1 MLFTRTRH
9 LSFLHTNLYLR
20 SNAQVAQ
27 EWGISIMKISGNRVG
42 SVFRSLTVQFFFLFM
57 VILMLQSVIIFYS
70 VNRKVSEELIVTID
84 NYMTTYSETLG
95 NNLDTYI
102 EEINRN
108 SRIILSN
115 ELVQNA
121 VRRRYEPGYSVV
133 QEIEDNGTI
142 QYIIFSFTAL
152 RDDTQMILAD
162 REGDIFLRAQ
172 SSYYGGGGNIFENSY
187 LSEQREKLDAGEYVA
202 VPACN
207 SDFEDYSGNPVYML
221 VRSLK
226 DINNG
231 NIIAYM
237 VTLFPSK
244 YIDAMLYDAAQGI
257 RNIEIHILD
266 QTQEIIAGT
275 DQSMIGVVLN
285 QNNAD
290 KFKEISCISAAT
302 GWKVLLRMP
311 TEYLNKNFVSSWEE
325 ILPVIMVTT
334 LLCGLLWCLI
344 TYSSIVMPIKKVN
357 WSMKKVQ
364 SGDWTVQIMDR
375 APSIDISRLYH
386 GFDEMVNEIGR
397 LTRKN
402 LQEQIMFKDAQME
415 ALRYQINPHF
425 LFNTLQTIE
434 SIAEVYEVPE
444 IQVIS
449 KSMGNMFHYN
459 IRGFEVVTLDEEL
472 EMIDSFMQI
481 EKIRF
486 GDQFVYEIEAGEKD
500 RKRRILKFILQPIVE
515 NSIKYGLGGNENKW
529 IRIDSFSE
537 HSVLTIDVVNS
548 GNPMEQERVRKINL
562 MLEEAK
568 NSADVGWLSDS
579 IGMMNVHRRLITRF
593 GPAFGVCILYSD
605 ERGTCVRLT
614 MPDEYGEG
622 GL

>member
-1 MLFTRTRH
+1 M
-9 LSFLHTNLYLR
+9 
-20 SNAQVAQ
+20 
-27 EWGISIMKISGNRVG
+27 
-42 SVFRSLTVQFFFLFM
+42 
-57 VILMLQSVIIFYS
+57 
-70 VNRKVSEELIVTID
+70 
-84 NYMTTYSETLG
+84 
-95 NNLDTYI
+95 
-102 EEINRN
+102 
-108 SRIILSN
+108 
-115 ELVQNA
+115 
-121 VRRRYEPGYSVV
+121 
-133 QEIEDNGTI
+133 
-142 QYIIFSFTAL
+142 
-152 RDDTQMILAD
+152 
-162 REGDIFLRAQ
+162 
-172 SSYYGGGGNIFENSY
+172 
-187 LSEQREKLDAGEYVA
+187 
-202 VPACN
+202 PACN

-515 NSIKYGLGGNENKW
+515 NSIKYGLSGNENKW

>member
-515 NSIKYGLGGNENKW
+515 NSIKYGLSGNENKW

>member
-325 ILPVIMVTT
+325 ILPVIKVTT
-334 LLCGLLWCLI
+334 LLSGLLWCLI

-515 NSIKYGLGGNENKW
+515 NSIKYGLSGNENKW

>member
-302 GWKVLLRMP
+302 GWKGLLRMP

-515 NSIKYGLGGNENKW
+515 NSIKYGLSGNENKW

>member
-1 MLFTRTRH
+1 MRFTIKNVIAFT
-9 LSFLHTNLYLR
+9 
-20 SNAQVAQ
+20 
-27 EWGISIMKISGNRVG
+27 
-42 SVFRSLTVQFFFLFM
+42 RSLTVQFFFFFM
-57 VILMLQSVIIFYS
+57 VILMLQSAIIFGF
-70 VNRKVSEELIVTID
+70 VHRKVSEELIATID
-84 NYMTTYSETLG
+84 QYMTTYSETLC

-121 VRRRYEPGYSVV
+121 VRRRYEPGYNVV

-172 SSYYGGGGNIFENSY
+172 SSYYGGENN
-187 LSEQREKLDAGEYVA
+187 LFDNACLAEQRERLDAGEYVVIPSA
-202 VPACN
+202 N
-207 SDFEDYSGNPVYML
+207 SNFRDYSGNPVYML

-231 NIIAYM
+231 KIIAYM
-237 VTLFPSK
+237 VTLFPAK
-244 YIDAMLYDAAQGI
+244 YIDSMLHDAAQGI
-257 RNIEIHILD
+257 QSIEIHILD
-266 QTQEIIAGT
+266 QAQRIIAGT
-275 DQSMIGVVLN
+275 DQSMIGIVLS

-290 KFKEISCISAAT
+290 EFKETSQYSEAT
-302 GWKVLLRMP
+302 GWKILLRMP
-311 TEYLNKNFVSSWEE
+311 KEYLNKNFVGSWGDVM
-325 ILPVIMVTT
+325 PVILVT
-334 LLCGLLWCLI
+334 LLFCGLLWCLI
-344 TYSSIVMPIKKVN
+344 IYSNIVMPIKKVSL
-357 WSMKKVQ
+357 SMKKVQ
-364 SGDWTVQIMDR
+364 AGDWTVQIGDR
-375 APSIDISRLYH
+375 ASCNDISRVYR
-386 GFDEMVNEIGR
+386 GFDEMVNEINR

-402 LQEQIMFKDAQME
+402 IQEQIMFKDAQME

-486 GDQFVYEIEAGEKD
+486 GDQFVYEIEAGKEE
-500 RKRRILKFILQPIVE
+500 RTRRVLKFILQPIVE
-515 NSIKYGLGGNENKW
+515 NSIKYGLSGNGSKW
-529 IRIDSFSE
+529 IRIRSFLE
-537 HSVLTIDVVNS
+537 RSVLTIDVINS
-548 GNPMEQERVRKINL
+548 GTVMEEERVRQINR
-562 MLEEAK
+562 MLCEAK
-568 NSADVGWLSDS
+568 SSVDIGWISNG

-593 GPAFGVCILYSD
+593 GAAYGVCILYSD

-622 GL
+622 GS

>member
-42 SVFRSLTVQFFFLFM
+42 SVFSSLTVQFFFLFM

-515 NSIKYGLGGNENKW
+515 NSIKYGLSGNENKW

>member
-1 MLFTRTRH
+1 MKKL
-9 LSFLHTNLYLR
+9 LDSVV
-20 SNAQVAQ
+20 SVA
-27 EWGISIMKISGNRVG
+27 
-42 SVFRSLTVQFFFLFM
+42 RSLTVQFFFLF
-57 VILMLQSVIIFYS
+57 ILFLMIQSVIIFRF

-84 NYMTTYSETLG
+84 QYMQTYSETLC
-95 NNLDTYI
+95 NNLDSYI

-121 VRRRYEPGYSVV
+121 VRRRYEPGYSSV

-152 RDDTQMILAD
+152 RDDTQMILSD
-162 REGDIFLRAQ
+162 REGDIFLRA
-172 SSYYGGGGNIFENSY
+172 SGSYYGDENNIFENTY
-187 LSEQREKLDAGEYVA
+187 LSERREELDAGEYVV
-202 VPACN
+202 VPSGS
-207 SDFEDYSGNPVYML
+207 SDFRDYSGNPVYML

-244 YIDAMLYDAAQGI
+244 YVDSMLNDAAQGI
-257 RNIEIHILD
+257 QNIEIHILD
-266 QTQEIIAGT
+266 RSQEIIAGT
-275 DQSMIGVVLN
+275 DRRMIGVVLN
-285 QNNAD
+285 QNNGDA
-290 KFKEISCISAAT
+290 FKESSRISTAT

-311 TEYLNKNFVSSWEE
+311 KEYLDQVFVSSWED

-334 LLCGLLWCLI
+334 LFCGLLWCLI
-344 TYSSIVMPIKKVN
+344 AYSNIVMPIKKVN

-364 SGDWTVQIMDR
+364 SGDWTVQIADK
-375 APSIDISRLYH
+375 ASSNEISSVYH
-386 GFDEMVNEIGR
+386 GFDEMINEVNR

-402 LQEQIMFKDAQME
+402 LREQIMFKDAQME

-434 SIAEVYEVPE
+434 AIAEVYEVPE

-486 GDQFVYEIEAGEKD
+486 GDQFVYEIDASQTD

-515 NSIKYGLGGNENKW
+515 NSIKYGLIGSGKKW
-529 IRIDSFSE
+529 IRVRAFSQD
-537 HSVLTIDVVNS
+537 SVLTIDVTNS
-548 GNPMEQERVRKINL
+548 GKIMEKERVEEINVS
-562 MLEEAK
+562 LEEART
-568 NSADVGWLSDS
+568 SMDAGWMSNG
-579 IGMMNVHRRLITRF
+579 IGMMNVHRRLTTRF
-593 GPAFGVCILYSD
+593 GPAYGVCVLYSD

-614 MPDEYGEG
+614 MPDEYGDIR
-622 GL
+622 

>member
-207 SDFEDYSGNPVYML
+207 SDFEDYSGNPVYIM

-515 NSIKYGLGGNENKW
+515 NSIKYGLSGNENKW

>member
-1 MLFTRTRH
+1 
-9 LSFLHTNLYLR
+9 
-20 SNAQVAQ
+20 
-27 EWGISIMKISGNRVG
+27 MKISGNRVG

-325 ILPVIMVTT
+325 ILPVIKVTT
-334 LLCGLLWCLI
+334 LLSGLLWCLI

-515 NSIKYGLGGNENKW
+515 NSIKYGLSGNENKW

>member
-1 MLFTRTRH
+1 M
-9 LSFLHTNLYLR
+9 HTNLYLR

-515 NSIKYGLGGNENKW
+515 NSIKYGLSGNENKW